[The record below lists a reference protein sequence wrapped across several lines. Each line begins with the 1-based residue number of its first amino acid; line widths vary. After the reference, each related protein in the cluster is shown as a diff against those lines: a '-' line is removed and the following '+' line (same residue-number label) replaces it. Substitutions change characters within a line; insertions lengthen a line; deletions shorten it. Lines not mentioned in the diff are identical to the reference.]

1 MATKKNSKQ
10 LIQKTLDEV
19 KTVVVYVR
27 ASTEEQAKSGYSIDA
42 QIQRCEDFARRH
54 KISIIAS
61 FKEEGKS
68 LELSSNPNI
77 HLEEVQEKEEHH
89 THHGEH

>member
-27 ASTEEQAKSGYSIDA
+27 VSTEEQAKSGYSIDA

-68 LELSSNPNI
+68 AKTLNRPELQKMLNYC
-77 HLEEVQEKEEHH
+77 KRYYKDF
-89 THHGEH
+89 